1 MTIDDGKVLY
11 RAAAELDGF
20 FGRTPMLKT
29 LSLAGAALAMTATAL
44 VPITPAV
51 AQSRYYGGDRYDR
64 GYRGDDR
71 VYRGD
76 RGYYNDRS
84 YRARQKCKDGDG
96 GTIVGAIA
104 GGLLGRTI
112 DTRGDRLL
120 GTVLGAGAGA
130 LAGRAIDRSDRPGY
144 CRR

>member
-1 MTIDDGKVLY
+1 
-11 RAAAELDGF
+11 
-20 FGRTPMLKT
+20 MLKT

-51 AQSRYYGGDRYDR
+51 AQRGYYGDNRGYDRGYDR
-64 GYRGDDR
+64 GYRNDR

-76 RGYYNDRS
+76 RGYYNDRN
-84 YRARQKCKDGDG
+84 YRARQKCNDGDG